1 MNSKANRKCKPDF
14 DELMVLA
21 MKDPDAFENERQK
34 FIDSF
39 IDNVPQEKR
48 HRLLGLQWKIDQ
60 TRKLAGSPMAS
71 CIAISNMM
79 WDSLNQLNQHQ
90 REFIDY
96 TLNQSTPIS
105 RESTI
110 SAKILPFN
118 KH

>member
-1 MNSKANRKCKPDF
+1 MSSKAKRKCKPDF
-14 DELMVLA
+14 DKLMVLA
-21 MKDPDAFENERQK
+21 MEDPDAFENERRK

-48 HRLLGLQWKIDQ
+48 HRLMGLQWKIDQ

-79 WDSLNQLNQHQ
+79 WDSLNQLNRHQ
-90 REFIDY
+90 RELLDH
-96 TLNQSTPIS
+96 TLHRSVPVLK
-105 RESTI
+105 EPVV